1 MAIPLMKNNGLK
13 MKKHLFIALSFLAFA
28 SPAIHAGSRT
38 LVEYGTVQQSQIIT
52 HTREGYHPL
61 RTLVAG
67 TIGGVVGHQFGN
79 GKGNTA
85 MTVAGATAGA
95 VASHKQ
101 QSSELA
107 VQEVKLLIKT
117 QTGQTIQVV
126 QPNNGLAFNPGDK
139 VRILTTGSNTTVD
152 KSY

>member
-1 MAIPLMKNNGLK
+1 
-13 MKKHLFIALSFLAFA
+13 MKKNLLIALSFLAFT
-28 SPAIHAGSRT
+28 SPAIHAGTRT

-61 RTLVAG
+61 RTLAAG

-85 MTVAGATAGA
+85 VTVAGATAGA
-95 VASHKQ
+95 VASHNQ

-107 VQEVKLLIKT
+107 AQEVKLLIKT
-117 QTGQTIQVV
+117 HSGQTIQVV
-126 QPNNGLAFNPGDK
+126 QHNNGPVFNAGDN
-139 VRILTTGSNTTVD
+139 VRILTTGSNTTVE